1 MLSKFNH
8 DATVSWILKAA
19 VGTLAIITVIVIA
32 VLAVSL
38 FWEGFDRQAIL
49 GILGPVINTIIGA
62 FVGLL
67 GGLTLNGNGIKDPA
81 TRLNSHKDNQPV
93 ENNT

>member
-19 VGTLAIITVIVIA
+19 VGTLAVITIIVIA

-67 GGLTLNGNGIKDPA
+67 GGLTLNGNGI
-81 TRLNSHKDNQPV
+81 THKSDTSDNANDDTKI
-93 ENNT
+93 E